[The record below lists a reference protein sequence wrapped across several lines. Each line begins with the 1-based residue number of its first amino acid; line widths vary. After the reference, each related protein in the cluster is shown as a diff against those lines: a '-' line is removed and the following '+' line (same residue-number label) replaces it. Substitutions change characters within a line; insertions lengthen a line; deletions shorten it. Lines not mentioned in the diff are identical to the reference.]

1 MPNHAPAAERGFGL
15 VEALVALALIALV
28 LALALL
34 VLFRLGRGFAELTA
48 RRDAVRATE
57 AVLESVRAGAL
68 PLAPGRYELPP
79 EPEAPPVEERRI
91 SLEISPAGSPGL
103 YQVAAEGRWRLFGR
117 EHLFRLESL
126 AWSGP

>member
-48 RRDAVRATE
+48 RLHSTVGVSCYMA
-57 AVLESVRAGAL
+57 
-68 PLAPGRYELPP
+68 
-79 EPEAPPVEERRI
+79 
-91 SLEISPAGSPGL
+91 
-103 YQVAAEGRWRLFGR
+103 
-117 EHLFRLESL
+117 
-126 AWSGP
+126 